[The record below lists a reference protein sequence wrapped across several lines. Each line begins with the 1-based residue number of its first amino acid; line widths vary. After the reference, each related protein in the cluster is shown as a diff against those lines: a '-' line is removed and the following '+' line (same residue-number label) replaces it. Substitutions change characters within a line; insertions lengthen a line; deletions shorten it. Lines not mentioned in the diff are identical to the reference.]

1 MNSFW
6 SIPPKR
12 WSKAA
17 SHRILVHGVPAVR
30 SRRADAGNRRAS
42 ALLLTF
48 CFWAGSVGAEYLNPP
63 FDRMTVADGLPSG
76 DTHYVAQDLEG
87 YLWIGTADGLAR
99 YDGYAFEAFHAD
111 ADDARALPRSNV
123 QSLLVASDNRI
134 WVGTEGGGLSV
145 LDVNRRYFTNYR
157 TDPDVTAGLSS
168 DDVWS
173 ISEGPDGHIWLGMY
187 GGGLSRFDPARETF
201 QTYRHSAADLTSL
214 AEDTVLSVLVD
225 ADGTVWVGTLSTGLN
240 RLQAG
245 QDAFERYAHDPA
257 NPRSLCGDSIRA
269 IRRSSVGVL
278 LIGTESGVCRYR
290 AATNDF
296 ELVLGSD
303 SGLSRDLYNTQSL
316 LTDRFGDL
324 WVGTNG
330 GLVRVKSGGSE
341 VEVLRS
347 RYGSPFELP
356 DNRVWDVFEDREGVL
371 WFATVGGGLVRLAH
385 NWRNFLSFQHDQQ
398 NPNSLSENRVT
409 STFLDP
415 DGTLWATTQRR
426 GLNRIDPSTGWVDR
440 FEQSDQA
447 GDASLENR
455 TWAVLRDS
463 GGRVWVGSHAGLSLL
478 RSDESGFRDFRPAPG
493 AGALQHGFIDHIL
506 EGADGGLWLANQQYG
521 MHYFDP
527 QTETFRAYPG
537 GQGIDRGPGGTEVQ
551 QLAFDRAGRLLIASE
566 AGLDRY
572 DPDLA
577 SFKPLFEGA
586 RVHSFAQGPDNLFW
600 LSLDQGLS
608 EFVLNRG
615 RLVATDKTFD
625 GLPNIEFQGLVA
637 DGERHLWLASRR
649 GLYRLH
655 PESGVV
661 LQFGRREG
669 LPSSELSTRPPH
681 MSADGRISVGT
692 ADGGVI
698 LFDPKTIEIS
708 SAPAK
713 VVIAG
718 VSVMNQ
724 PVEIP
729 TSRELTLT
737 SRDTVV
743 TFEFTALS
751 FAAPERNRYRYRLAG
766 LDPDWVLSG
775 PKQTRSYNNLAA
787 GEYQF
792 QVQAADAAGVW
803 SAQGAA
809 VDVLVQP
816 PLWRTPAAYGFYAA
830 LVTLLATL
838 MWRASRQRSQ
848 RTRDLARAQDRQ
860 VWAETQRAMTESLT
874 AKLDASKILE
884 TLLDGLQDVVPC
896 DRIIV
901 SLVEDKLP
909 VTGAERGQPSEDD
922 PDSAHLRELMAQ
934 LRVGNEDEPAT
945 LSAMGPIGRFMPVP
959 IAAGDRQMGVAVLL
973 REEAGEPFV
982 ERDRL
987 MAGTYAR
994 QAGVALENALLFNEV
1009 RVLARD
1015 AEIANEAKSDFLAKM
1030 SHEIRTPMNGVL
1042 GMTEL
1047 LLDTALNEEQQGYA
1061 QAVQDSGQVLLGII
1075 NDILDLSKIEAGKL
1089 ELEFVPIDLG
1099 KLAEEVVRLFAANA
1113 AKKDL
1118 DFGYCIAKEV
1128 PRKLIGDPIRIRQ
1141 IIMNLLSN
1149 ALKFTADGHVWLH
1162 VDVDAAGKLKFTVAD
1177 SGIGMDPSQ
1186 RAGVFQPFSQA
1197 DQSTSRRYGGT
1208 GLGLAICKQLVER
1221 MGGEIDVDSS
1231 KGEGS
1236 QFWFTL
1242 DLLRDDVPDDR
1253 SALDSER
1260 GLRVQVYVVNRLHRA
1275 AVECFLEGMALPYDC
1290 VDQAADLFEKLD
1302 QQHDTGLCITD
1313 QIRLESSQPA
1323 WVAQLRGKHP
1333 ELPLIRL
1340 ADFRNRS
1347 GAEWL
1352 ETDTFMWSIS
1362 KPVCETDFRQ
1372 LLGDV
1377 LRGAADGEADVAEEA
1392 TSVPSLH
1399 VLLVEDSGIN
1409 QLVVIDMLERLG
1421 HTAQAVETGEQCLES
1436 VKQHDFDAI
1445 LMDCDLPGM
1454 DGLAAASE
1462 VRAWESGNGRAK
1474 SLPIIAL
1481 TGHAGSEHE
1490 ARCREAGM
1498 SGYLTK
1504 PVTKGALEA
1513 ALENPDSRN
1522 SGNSAN
1528 PS

>member
-1 MNSFW
+1 MMCF
-6 SIPPKR
+6 
-12 WSKAA
+12 WSKAPKYWGMA
-17 SHRILVHGVPAVR
+17 TNPPAGTQRRWVVHLCRLPRCTLPSVL
-30 SRRADAGNRRAS
+30 
-42 ALLLTF
+42 LLLT
-48 CFWAGSVGAEYLNPP
+48 VGLSLGTANAEYLNPP
-63 FDRMTVADGLPSG
+63 FDRMTVTEGLPSG
-76 DTHYVAQDLEG
+76 DAHYVKQDREG

-99 YDGYAFEAFHAD
+99 YDGYAFEVFHAD

-123 QSLLVASDNRI
+123 QSLLVGSDNRI

-145 LDVNRRYFTNYR
+145 LDVNRSFFTNYR
-157 TDPDVTAGLSS
+157 TDPDVAGSLSS
-168 DDVWS
+168 NDIWS
-173 ISEGPDGHIWLGMY
+173 ISEGPDGRIWLGTY
-187 GGGLSRFDPARETF
+187 GGGLSWFDPVNEIF
-201 QTYRHSAADLTSL
+201 QTYRHDSSDARSL
-214 AEDTVLSVLVD
+214 AEDTVLSVLAD
-225 ADGTVWVGTLSTGLN
+225 ADGSVWVGTLSSGLN
-240 RLQAG
+240 RLRPD
-245 QDAFERYAHDPA
+245 QDHFERFVSDPA
-257 NPRSLCGDSIRA
+257 NPSALCGNSIRS

-278 LIGTESGVCRYR
+278 LVGTESGVCRYR

-296 ELVLGSD
+296 VAVLGPG
-303 SGLSRDLYNTQSL
+303 SGLSRDQRNVQSL

-330 GLVRVKSGGSE
+330 GLVRLESGGSSPE
-341 VEVLRS
+341 ILRS

-356 DNRVWDVFEDREGVL
+356 DNRVWDIFEDREGVL

-398 NPNSLSENRVT
+398 DPNSLSENRVT
-409 STFLDP
+409 GTYLDS
-415 DGTLWATTQRR
+415 DGMLWATTQRR
-426 GLNRIDPSTGWVDR
+426 GLNRIDPSSGRVDR
-440 FEQSDQA
+440 FEQDDQS
-447 GDASLENR
+447 GDASLVNR

-463 GGRVWVGSHAGLSLL
+463 TGRVWVGSHGGLSLL
-478 RSDESGFRDFRPAPG
+478 EADESGFRNFRPG
-493 AGALQHGFIDHIL
+493 QEAGALRHGFVDHIL
-506 EGADGGLWLANQQYG
+506 EGPDGGLWLANQQYG

-527 QTETFRAYPG
+527 RSETFRAYPG
-537 GQGIDRGPGGTEVQ
+537 GQGADRGPAGTEVQ
-551 QLAFDRAGRLLIASE
+551 QLAFDGAGRLLIASD
-566 AGLDRY
+566 AGLDRF

-577 SFKPLFEGA
+577 TFTPLFEGA
-586 RVHSFAQGPDNLFW
+586 RVHAFAQGHESLFW

-608 EFVLNRG
+608 EFVLDRG
-615 RLVATDKTFD
+615 RLVATDRTFE
-625 GLPNIEFQGLVA
+625 GLPNIEFQGLVFDA
-637 DGERHLWLASRR
+637 REHLWLASRR
-649 GLYRLH
+649 GLYRLN
-655 PESGVV
+655 PDSGVV

-681 MSADGRISVGT
+681 QSADGRISVGT

-698 LFDPKTIEIS
+698 LFDPETIEIS
-708 SAPAK
+708 AAPAK
-713 VVIAG
+713 VVISS

-729 TSRELTLT
+729 ADRVLTLS
-737 SRDTVV
+737 SRDTVI

-803 SAQGAA
+803 STEGAS
-809 VDVLVQP
+809 VDVTVLP
-816 PLWRTPAAYGFYAA
+816 PLWRTPLAYGVYLA
-830 LVTLLATL
+830 LMTLLATL

-909 VTGAERGQPSEDD
+909 VTGAERGKPSDDD

-934 LRVGNEDEPAT
+934 LQVGSEDEPAT

-1118 DFGYCIAKEV
+1118 DFGYCIAREV

-1149 ALKFTADGHVWLH
+1149 ALKFTAEGHVWLH
-1162 VDVDAAGKLKFTVAD
+1162 VDVDSAGKLKFTVAD

-1221 MGGEIDVDSS
+1221 MGGEIDVDSN
-1231 KGEGS
+1231 KGVGS

-1253 SALDSER
+1253 SALDDKSDV
-1260 GLRVQVYVVNRLHRA
+1260 RVLVHIANKLHLA
-1275 AVECFLEGMALPYDC
+1275 AVECFLEGMGLSYDC
-1290 VDQAADLFEKLD
+1290 VADEADLFEHLSR
-1302 QQHDTGLCITD
+1302 QPEAGLCITD
-1313 QIRLESSQPA
+1313 HLGAESQQPV
-1323 WVAQLRGKHP
+1323 WIAQLRKTHP
-1333 ELPLIRL
+1333 KLPLIRL
-1340 ADFRNRS
+1340 ADFRHRG
-1347 GAEWL
+1347 GADWL
-1352 ETDTFMWSIS
+1352 EADGYLWSIS
-1362 KPVCETDFRQ
+1362 KPVCETDLRQ
-1372 LLGDV
+1372 LVGDALRGPAEGDAEDVLGDTT
-1377 LRGAADGEADVAEEA
+1377 AA
-1392 TSVPSLH
+1392 TLH

-1421 HTAQAVETGEQCLES
+1421 HTAEAVETGEQCLAS
-1436 VKQHDFDAI
+1436 VKRNAFDVI

-1454 DGLAAASE
+1454 DGLTAAAE
-1462 VRAWESGNGRAK
+1462 VRAWERENDSSRV
-1474 SLPIIAL
+1474 LPILAL
-1481 TGHAGSEHE
+1481 TGHAGPEHE
-1490 ARCREAGM
+1490 ARCRDAGM
-1498 SGYLTK
+1498 NGYLTK
-1504 PVTKGALEA
+1504 PVTKGALKT
-1513 ALENPDSRN
+1513 ALENL
-1522 SGNSAN
+1522 
-1528 PS
+1528 